1 MWDNRG
7 TLSNCRRLLMRI
19 DFASRPPAFATGAK
33 RPKGGRAQGISYEKK
48 VQTHFDSV
56 EGYLPGPWIEM
67 DVGGRPSYAQP
78 DGVHFDLKAM
88 KIRIIEVK
96 LKHCVEARAQL
107 TRYKSLISS
116 MFPGWP
122 IHLIEVVKWLDPDV
136 KGFGPYQ
143 LCPDPF
149 TYEGDTP
156 GVHILRL

>member
-1 MWDNRG
+1 MWDNRRM
-7 TLSNCRRLLMRI
+7 SSSFRLPPMKI
-19 DFASRPPAFATGAK
+19 DFASRPPAFAQGAK
-33 RPKGGRAQGISYEKK
+33 RSKGGRAQGISYEKK
-48 VQTHFDSV
+48 VQTHFDSIP
-56 EGYLPGPWIEM
+56 GYLPGPWLEM
-67 DVGGRPSYAQP
+67 DVGGRPSFAQP
-78 DGVHFDLKAM
+78 DGIQFDLEAM

-96 LKHCVEARAQL
+96 LKHCLEARAQL
-107 TRYKSLISS
+107 IRYKSLVQQ

-149 TYEGDTP
+149 SYEGEAP